1 MLGGS
6 LDCRASGTLVVN
18 CSFWI
23 GSTLRVTLGLA
34 AWKPSAACCHTP
46 LSGSE
51 VPLCHHVSV
60 TGPSVFLVADPLL
73 LQLSSPPHATT
84 PPASAAQA
92 SKANAPR
99 ARMLRMSIH
108 SSSWMT
114 DGVSVTQL
122 SQLCQSLSITF

>member
-1 MLGGS
+1 MLGGL
-6 LDCRASGTLVVN
+6 LDCNASGTLVVN

-23 GSTLRVTLGLA
+23 GSTLMVTSGFA
-34 AWKPSAACCHTP
+34 AWKPSAACCQTP

-60 TGPSVFLVADPLL
+60 TGPSAFLVRPLL
-73 LQLSSPPHATT
+73 LLSSPPHATT

-108 SSSWMT
+108 SSS
-114 DGVSVTQL
+114 G
-122 SQLCQSLSITF
+122 

>member
-23 GSTLRVTLGLA
+23 GSTFMVTSGLA
-34 AWKPSAACCHTP
+34 EWKPAAACCQTP

-60 TGPSVFLVADPLL
+60 TGPFAFLLAEPPLL
-73 LQLSSPPHATT
+73 LSPPQA
-84 PPASAAQA
+84 AIVNAVAAQA
-92 SKANAPR
+92 TTAKAAR

-108 SSSWMT
+108 SSSGLRT
-114 DGVSVTQL
+114 TGSVTQ
-122 SQLCQSLSITF
+122 SAQLCQSLSITF